1 MTDCAT
7 AYRCLLFRE
16 LNETEADFTVW
27 SRYKRTDFHATN
39 ARSKL
44 RVCPDREVHG
54 RKDFRRPMQHH
65 VNLIAELK
73 TLNAQKRDS
82 LSKAYMESD
91 DALLDVDDADGD
103 DGRMM

>member
-1 MTDCAT
+1 MRQMHD
-7 AYRCLLFRE
+7 
-16 LNETEADFTVW
+16 LN
-27 SRYKRTDFHATN
+27 Y
-39 ARSKL
+39 
-44 RVCPDREVHG
+44 VCPDREVHG